1 MSADPCEAIAAV
13 AQHLASRITAGA
25 ALWVTAPGLEDHARH
40 FAVEFVH
47 PASVGAAAVPAT
59 AVTGTADDIFLSLRR
74 HARPNDVV
82 VSLGSEES
90 GFAHELSVR
99 SLAWGVDHVHIGWSC
114 DQAASQLNPST
125 FRIWLGSSDD
135 AEHLVTRTYH
145 LLWELTFICMQM
157 NRRVH
162 ERPGSAPLPAADERT
177 GGSCPVCSD
186 EAMVCEV
193 QAPTVDHLAT
203 VRNACGTQVIDVSLL
218 DNVRTYDLVLAHAGT
233 AIRHLTVGNRS

>member
-1 MSADPCEAIAAV
+1 MSTDPCEAIAAA
-13 AQHLASRITAGA
+13 AQHLATRITAGA

-40 FAVEFVH
+40 VAVEFVH

-59 AVTGTADDIFLSLRR
+59 AVTGSPDDIFRSLRR
-74 HARPNDVV
+74 HARPSDVV
-82 VSLGSEES
+82 VSLGGEES

-114 DQAASQLNPST
+114 DQSASQLDPST
-125 FRIWLGSSDD
+125 FRIWLGSSED

-157 NRRVH
+157 NRRVD
-162 ERPGSAPLPAADERT
+162 ERSGSAPRPEADDRS

-193 QAPTVDHLAT
+193 QVLTGGHVAT
-203 VRNACGTQVIDVSLL
+203 VRNACGTQTIDVSLL
-218 DNVRTYDLVLAHAGT
+218 DNVRAYDLVLAHAGA
-233 AIRHLTVGNRS
+233 AIRHLTVGNPS